1 MFFKVQTVSDL
12 GFVDFMIVRKHSI
25 ETILGILNLDLF
37 WAIDRRPDPG
47 PAITKVNDASCVA
60 AFSGSCVSH
69 TFKVGRAKLWR
80 FAG

>member
-12 GFVDFMIVRKHSI
+12 GFVDFTIERKHST

-47 PAITKVNDASCVA
+47 PAITRVDDASSVA
-60 AFSGSCVSH
+60 VFSGSCVRH